1 MKPLSE
7 HARRVAAEAVRRRVE
22 VELEAIAELAR
33 LNPERLRLLGI
44 REAAG
49 RILALAVVLRART
62 SVLPGPGSEPELRDE
77 EVRAELVVE
86 RYPDAQPKVCLASR
100 APLFL
105 PGVAAFGPI
114 HGEFAG
120 VPCLFRGPW
129 DPERMD
135 LPFLVRQVHAA
146 LIAEPAVL
154 NAPAD
159 CLNQR
164 AALHFLERRAELP
177 LDAPLVTLA
186 EATPPA
192 PRRRRF
198 AAEVR

>member
-7 HARRVAAEAVRRRVE
+7 AARRVAAEAAHRRVE

-33 LNPERLRLLGI
+33 LNPGRLELLGV

-49 RILALAVVLRART
+49 RILAVAVVLRART
-62 SVLPGPGSEPELRDE
+62 CVLTEARGSPELCQE
-77 EVRAELVVE
+77 AVRTELVVE
-86 RYPDAQPKVCLASR
+86 RYPDAQPKVSLASR
-100 APLFL
+100 AALFL
-105 PGVAAFGPI
+105 PGVATFGPI
-114 HGEFAG
+114 HGEYAG
-120 VPCLFRGPW
+120 VPCLFRGQW

-146 LIAEPAVL
+146 LIAEPDVL

-164 AALHFLERRAELP
+164 AALHFLEHRATLP
-177 LDAPLVTLA
+177 LDAPLVTP
-186 EATPPA
+186 ATASPSPS
-192 PRRRRF
+192 RRRRF